1 MLNQGFRAVC
11 EDAAARWDVPALAVG
26 VSRDGRRERGGVG
39 CSPDARFR
47 VASITKPFTATL
59 AAELLDLD
67 APAGVWPGATVR
79 HLLSHTSG
87 RDCELPGLERLG
99 DGAAALERVESELA
113 AVREWVPPGT
123 VWSYANT
130 GYWLAGLLA
139 ARAAGSTYEAALQAL
154 VCDRA
159 GLERTDFGE
168 PDLDGWAVALDGSR
182 TVAPRGYPRAR
193 RPSGG
198 LVSTV
203 DDLLRFGEWHL
214 ASPALAGLRE
224 PVAARTGDAYGL
236 GFFVE
241 EVGGHAVQGHGG
253 SYGGFQTSLLLVPS
267 AGAVFAGL
275 TASSLGAQ
283 ALRLVEDAFLE
294 AAVGTGRLT
303 RPTVEAEAEELDRV
317 AGVYRN
323 QDLELTVRP
332 AAAGLALRL
341 RDARG
346 LQELGARPL
355 GAGIFEVVDGQA
367 VGHRFDFPLD
377 GLVRFASRLAE
388 RVA

>member
-1 MLNQGFRAVC
+1 VSIQGFRRVC

-26 VSRDGRRERGGVG
+26 VSLDGRRETLGVG
-39 CSPDARFR
+39 CDPAARFR

-67 APAGVWPGATVR
+67 APVGAWPGVSVR
-79 HLLSHTSG
+79 QLLAHTSG
-87 RDCELPGLERLG
+87 RDCEVPGLERLG
-99 DGAAALERVESELA
+99 DGDDALERVEPELA
-113 AVREWVPPGT
+113 AVRTWGPPGV

-154 VCDRA
+154 VCERA
-159 GLERTDFGE
+159 GLDRTDFGE

-182 TVAPRGYPRAR
+182 AVAPRGYPRAR

-203 DDLLRFGEWHL
+203 GDLLRFGEWHL
-214 ASPALAGLRE
+214 ASPARAALRE
-224 PVAARTGDAYGL
+224 PVIARADGWYGL

-241 EVGGHAVQGHGG
+241 EVGGRAVQGHGG

-267 AGAVFAGL
+267 AGAVFVGL
-275 TASSLGAQ
+275 AASSLGAQ

-294 AAVGTGRLT
+294 AAVGTPRPVRDTVPVGAAVLERLAGR
-303 RPTVEAEAEELDRV
+303 
-317 AGVYRN
+317 YR
-323 QDLELTVRP
+323 QPDLELEVAP
-332 AAAGLALRL
+332 AAPGLALRL

-346 LQELGARPL
+346 EQALSARPL
-355 GAGIFEVVDGQA
+355 GGVLFEVSDGQA

-377 GLVRFASRLAE
+377 GFVRFSSRLAE

>member
-1 MLNQGFRAVC
+1 VPKQAFRAVC
-11 EDAAARWDVPALAVG
+11 EEAAARWDVPALAVG
-26 VSRDGRRERGGVG
+26 VSLDGRRETLAVG
-39 CSPDARFR
+39 CEPDARFR

-59 AAELLDLD
+59 AAELLDLA
-67 APAGVWPGATVR
+67 APAAVWPGVTVR
-79 HLLSHTSG
+79 QLLSHMSG

-99 DGAAALERVESELA
+99 DGDDALARVEAELPG
-113 AVREWVPPGT
+113 VREWLPPGT

-154 VCDRA
+154 VVDRA

-214 ASPALAGLRE
+214 ASPLLAALRE
-224 PVAARTGDAYGL
+224 PVAARAGDAYGL

-241 EVGGHAVQGHGG
+241 EVAGRAVQGHSG
-253 SYGGFQTSLLLVPS
+253 SYGGFQSSLLLVPA

-275 TASSLGAQ
+275 TNSSVGAQ
-283 ALRLVEDAFLE
+283 ALRQVEDVFLAE
-294 AAVGTGRLT
+294 AVGSGRAERPTAAVPHAELERLT
-303 RPTVEAEAEELDRV
+303 
-317 AGVYRN
+317 GCYR
-323 QDLELTVRP
+323 QPDLELDV
-332 AAAGLALRL
+332 AAGGGALELRL

-346 LQELGARPL
+346 EQPLSARPL
-355 GAGIFEVVDGQA
+355 GDRVFEVVDGQTA
-367 VGHRFDFPLD
+367 GHRFDFPLD
-377 GLVRFASRLAE
+377 GFVRFSSRLAE